1 MLPGKRKS
9 KDCAQALD
17 CLLSLGWDDP
27 EKALVDTLYLSTRK
41 NRRFAKLP
49 ELDFAHSGFQ
59 QRKYRR
65 LMQRLPIPT
74 RVLSAMNSHW
84 DFVTAS

>member
-1 MLPGKRKS
+1 MREGAHWSESPLPYLVAG
-9 KDCAQALD
+9 
-17 CLLSLGWDDP
+17 P

-49 ELDFAHSGFQ
+49 ELDLAHSGVQ

-65 LMQRLPIPT
+65 LMQRLPIPP
-74 RVLSAMNSHW
+74 RILSAMNSRW
-84 DFVTAS
+84 DFITAS